1 MLYIIIILLDFSV
14 WNCSQELS
22 HCKFIYNICFTQITN
37 RNFINNAAVSQNKKL
52 QHLLPAYYKYNR
64 RKKFSKK

>member
-1 MLYIIIILLDFSV
+1 MLYIIILLDFSV

-52 QHLLPAYYKYNR
+52 
-64 RKKFSKK
+64 